1 MNANDLADEL
11 ERLYQQDIID
21 GVADLAMPE
30 AATMLRFQQEEINAL
45 REQVQYLQTQVYGG
59 TTK

>member
-1 MNANDLADEL
+1 MNANEL
-11 ERLYQQDIID
+11 INDIAKISDGID
-21 GVADLAMPE
+21 ALDWIKKARP
-30 AATMLRFQQEEINAL
+30 MLRFQQEEINAL

>member
-1 MNANDLADEL
+1 MNANDLANEL
-11 ERLYQQDIID
+11 EQ
-21 GVADLAMPE
+21 GATKCE
-30 AATMLRFQQEEINAL
+30 AHLVIAARVKTAAQMLRFQQEEINAL

>member
-1 MNANDLADEL
+1 MNANEIADFL
-11 ERLYQQDIID
+11 EKNFIVTGLILGDVQCMTIIK
-21 GVADLAMPE
+21 
-30 AATMLRFQQEEINAL
+30 TLRFQQEEINAL